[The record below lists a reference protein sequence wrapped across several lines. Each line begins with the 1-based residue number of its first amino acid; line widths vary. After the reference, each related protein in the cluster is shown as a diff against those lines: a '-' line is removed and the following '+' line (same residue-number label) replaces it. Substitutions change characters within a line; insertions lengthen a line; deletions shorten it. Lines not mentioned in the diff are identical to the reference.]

1 MYHDNKLLV
10 NVRVYRETTC
20 IIPVCMA
27 SKSIYFYDH
36 DRVRWIIHMYVY
48 ILHVLYVYL
57 LKHRIHIHSDELAES
72 R

>member
-1 MYHDNKLLV
+1 MYYT
-10 NVRVYRETTC
+10 RVYGIE
-20 IIPVCMA
+20 IDI
-27 SKSIYFYDH
+27 FYDH